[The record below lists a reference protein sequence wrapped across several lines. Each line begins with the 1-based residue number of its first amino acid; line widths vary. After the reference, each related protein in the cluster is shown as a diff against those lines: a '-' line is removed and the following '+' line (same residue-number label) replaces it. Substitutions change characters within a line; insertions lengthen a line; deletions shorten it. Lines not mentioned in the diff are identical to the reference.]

1 LVAKTALDVV
11 GFGALNLDVIYR
23 VDDVSQAG
31 LEPGAEV
38 VGLSDDMAHLVE
50 TLERLGGPPVS
61 VTAGG
66 SAANTVY
73 TLGRMGFRTGYVGAV
88 GVDSGSN
95 GLLDGLGAVEDLGV
109 VRRGVNGRTLIA
121 VGADG
126 DRSITVF
133 PNANDELG
141 PSDVDQG
148 LLARARIVH
157 LTAFV
162 GPLPLV
168 AQVEAVRGLPSG
180 TMVSLDPGAIYSALG
195 AEALEPLLRHAD
207 IVLPGEGELRRLT
220 GEEDRD
226 RGAAR
231 LLDMGVGTVVCK
243 LGRRGIHTYWHGGD
257 HLLEAEPVSPSGDS
271 VGAGDVAAAGYL
283 AGVLGGKAPPEC
295 TASAHAAAVESLAGF
310 GREAY
315 PDRSLLERM
324 NGR

>member
-1 LVAKTALDVV
+1 MVTKVPLDVV

-23 VDDVSQAG
+23 VDDVSEAG

-38 VGLSDDMAHLVE
+38 VGLSEDMIHLVE

-73 TLGRMGFRTGYVGAV
+73 ALGRMGLATGYVGAA
-88 GVDSGSN
+88 GVDPSSN
-95 GLLDGLGAVEDLGV
+95 GLLEGLGKEEDLGV
-109 VRRGVNGRTLIA
+109 VRRGIGGRTLIA
-121 VGADG
+121 VDADG

-133 PNANDELG
+133 PNANDDLG
-141 PSDVDQG
+141 PADVDHG
-148 LLARARIVH
+148 LLARARVVH

-168 AQVEAVRGLPSG
+168 AQVEAVRRLPSG
-180 TMVSLDPGAIYSALG
+180 TKVSLDPGAIYSALG

-207 IVLPGEGELRRLT
+207 IVLPGEGELRGLT

-226 RGAAR
+226 RGAAK

-243 LGRRGIHTYWHGGD
+243 LGRRGIHTYWREGD
-257 HLLEAEPVSPSGDS
+257 HLLEVEPVSPAGDS

-283 AGVLGGKAPPEC
+283 AGVLGGLSPPEC
-295 TASAHAAAVESLAGF
+295 TALAHKAAVESLAGF
-310 GREAY
+310 GRETY

-324 NGR
+324 KGI